1 MTIHEI
7 RTDLMPA
14 EVIERARTYFATAGT
29 PYAAFPERSDQA
41 FLKLYVEVGEI
52 LIGAIR
58 MEGWTWV
65 RCSASRGAHLLTRF
79 LTALGSPND
88 ASQTTHRPALH
99 RTRRSL
105 TRSLEAGETVG
116 AALPSEAA

>member
-7 RTDLMPA
+7 QTELTPT
-14 EVIERARTYFATAGT
+14 EVIERAQTFFATAGT
-29 PYAAFPERSDQA
+29 PYSAFPENSGQA

-58 MEGWTWV
+58 MDGWTWV

-79 LTALGSPND
+79 LTSLASPND
-88 ASQTTHRPALH
+88 ASQTTHRPGLH
-99 RTRRSL
+99 RTRESL
-105 TRSLEAGETVG
+105 TRSFPASRRA
-116 AALPSEAA
+116 AALPAGPA

>member
-7 RTDLMPA
+7 RTDLTPA
-14 EVIERARTYFATAGT
+14 EVIERARSFFATAGT
-29 PYAAFPERSDQA
+29 PYSAFPERSDQA

-58 MEGWTWV
+58 MDGWTWV

-79 LTALGSPND
+79 LTALASPND
-88 ASQTTHRPALH
+88 ASQTTHRPGLH
-99 RTRRSL
+99 RTRGSSTQRFD
-105 TRSLEAGETVG
+105 TPEAP
-116 AALPSEAA
+116 AALAS